1 MAAKERGAAFLDRD
15 GTIIEDRDYPG
26 DPAQVRLLPGAAAA
40 IRRLNSAGVPVI
52 VVTNQSGIARG
63 LITEEQYHAVR
74 ARMEELLSGEGAVI
88 TATYYCPHGP
98 DTHPPCDCRKPAA
111 GMFERGARE
120 QRVSLAGSVFI
131 GDRTR
136 DVLAGVAAGGRGFL
150 IGQPERF
157 DLPDGTSG
165 IEFVSSLAEAVE
177 SVLESKTF
185 D

>member
-1 MAAKERGAAFLDRD
+1 MAQERGGVFLDRD

-26 DPAQVRLLPGAAAA
+26 DPGAVRLLPGAAEA
-40 IRRLNSAGVPVI
+40 IRQLNSAGVPVI

-63 LITEEQYHAVR
+63 LITEGQYQAVR
-74 ARMEELLSGEGAVI
+74 ARMEELLSEEGATV

-98 DTHPPCDCRKPAA
+98 DTLPPCDCRKPAA
-111 GMFERGARE
+111 GMFNRGAHE
-120 QRVSLAGSVFI
+120 QGLSLSRSVFI

-150 IGQPERF
+150 IGRPEGF
-157 DLPDGTSG
+157 DLPADTPRITFVTSL
-165 IEFVSSLAEAVE
+165 SEAVQT
-177 SVLESKTF
+177 VLESESF